1 MIRPLNPTEHQSSAK
16 VFAESVDGFE
26 QALIKWFDGHRG
38 VWSGTATELIA
49 AVGTDLWLQSPHAL
63 YTHLESHRQ
72 MLHSLGVD
80 VLPHHGYPRML
91 SLRSSQEGKHT
102 REPSSARPGIEHA
115 FDPPRNPGPVTAAQ
129 NTNPANAGKVRLAG
143 NDPLGPV
150 AAVAEPGMAERVAND
165 RDGDGDNDGHRD
177 NNEKHVFENST
188 AALFDIVE
196 MQGRI
201 KEQGLDL
208 KSRVELVADR
218 TREIAQCGGVAV
230 GLLHQDNLVYF
241 ARTGM
246 AVAMAG
252 EQSHTKL
259 FRASLTTGKVLQFPE
274 AQKNDFVGST
284 CRREGVKSLIVV
296 PILHNRKVT
305 GAMQL
310 LFKEMR
316 SFSNADVMT
325 LELIADVVSEGV
337 EAESRQVDG
346 GEDPSEAKATEGLTP
361 QLGHLLDEKASL
373 IGHRDGIGS
382 ETSWRKPAAPE
393 SDTPGTVS
401 EVATTPNSRWK
412 AWMKRKGT
420 SVV

>member
-1 MIRPLNPTEHQSSAK
+1 MLIKPPNLTEHQSRAKMLPESA
-16 VFAESVDGFE
+16 DRFE
-26 QALIKWFDGHRG
+26 QALVKWFGQHRG

-49 AVGTDLWLQSPHAL
+49 AVGTDLWAQSPHAL
-63 YTHLESHRQ
+63 YAHIESHRQ
-72 MLHSLGVD
+72 ILRSLGVD

-91 SLRSSQEGKHT
+91 SLRSC
-102 REPSSARPGIEHA
+102 REERYPRETSSARPGIEHA
-115 FDPPRNPGPVTAAQ
+115 FDPPINPGPVTTAQ
-129 NTNPANAGKVRLAG
+129 NTHSANSGKVRPVG
-143 NDPLGPV
+143 NEPHGPV
-150 AAVAEPGMAERVAND
+150 AAIAEPDMAKRLVNGWN
-165 RDGDGDNDGHRD
+165 GDGDNT
-177 NNEKHVFENST
+177 EKNVFEYT
-188 AALFDIVE
+188 AAALFDIVE

-218 TREIAQCGGVAV
+218 TQEIAQCTGVAV

-259 FRASLTTGKVLQFPE
+259 FRACLTTGKVLQFPE
-274 AQKNDFVGST
+274 AQKNEFVGST

-310 LFKEMR
+310 LFREMR
-316 SFSNADVMT
+316 SFSNGDVMT

-346 GEDPSEAKATEGLTP
+346 GEDPSEAKAAESLTA
-361 QLGHLLDEKASL
+361 QLGHSLDEKTGL
-373 IGHRDGIGS
+373 IGRREGIGS
-382 ETSWRKPAAPE
+382 ETFWRKPATPE
-393 SDTPGTVS
+393 LSTPRTIS
-401 EVATTPNSRWK
+401 EFATPPNSRWM
-412 AWMKRKGT
+412 AWMKRKGA
-420 SVV
+420 SLV